1 MAKRV
6 AAPCSTLESR
16 IQDSH
21 VPAGTRVLVV
31 DDDDSIRQVVSL
43 ALADEG
49 YLVDAAS
56 DGEAA
61 LQLVRQ
67 RRPDLILLD
76 MRMPVMDGNE
86 FAQAYRGLPGPHAP
100 IIAFVAAFDAA
111 EHGEAIGAAA
121 VLEKPFDL
129 DELLAV
135 VGQLARTDPDPEGA
149 TS

>member
-49 YLVDAAS
+49 YQVDAAG

-67 RRPDLILLD
+67 QRPDLILLD
-76 MRMPVMDGNE
+76 MRMPVMDGWE
-86 FAQAYRGLPGPHAP
+86 FARQYRERPGPHAP
-100 IIAFVAAFDAA
+100 IIVVTAARDADDR
-111 EHGEAIGAAA
+111 AAQIA
-121 VLEKPFDL
+121 ADGVLPKPFRL
-129 DELLAV
+129 HQLLELVDQYAHN
-135 VGQLARTDPDPEGA
+135 GD
-149 TS
+149 

>member
-1 MAKRV
+1 
-6 AAPCSTLESR
+6 
-16 IQDSH
+16 
-21 VPAGTRVLVV
+21 V

-49 YLVDAAS
+49 YQVDAAG

-61 LQLVRQ
+61 LQLVRRQ
-67 RRPDLILLD
+67 RPDLILLD
-76 MRMPVMDGNE
+76 MRMPVMDGNQ
-86 FAQAYRGLPGPHAP
+86 FARAYRGLPGPHAP

-129 DELLAV
+129 DDLLDM
-135 VGQLARTDPDPEGA
+135 VGQLLRNDPEGA
-149 TS
+149 PS